1 MVYPQIFCKPF
12 SKTRLSLF
20 SFLFLSVSSL
30 TQPIVDA
37 LSPLHPVPPTIGSSM
52 GFFRAIHLHQRREM
66 RGHVKREA
74 VGWWVVLL
82 WVFWCIG
89 LPIDVVAD
97 CGGSRL
103 FMACGFLNTSDM
115 GFCCGGLLQFVGFCC
130 CNLWVFQHW

>member
-1 MVYPQIFCKPF
+1 
-12 SKTRLSLF
+12 
-20 SFLFLSVSSL
+20 
-30 TQPIVDA
+30 
-37 LSPLHPVPPTIGSSM
+37 
-52 GFFRAIHLHQRREM
+52 M

-103 FMACGFLNTSDM
+103 FMACGSMVGSGLLWVEEVVA
-115 GFCCGGLLQFVGFCC
+115 GGGCGG
-130 CNLWVFQHW
+130 